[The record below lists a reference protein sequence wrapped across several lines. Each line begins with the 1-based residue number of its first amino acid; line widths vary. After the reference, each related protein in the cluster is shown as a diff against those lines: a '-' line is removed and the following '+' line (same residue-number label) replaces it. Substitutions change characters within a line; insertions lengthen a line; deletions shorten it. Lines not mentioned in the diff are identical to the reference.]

1 MRFMAE
7 IVFKLDFTV
16 STEDKGATRVH
27 IFDLIYYSHS
37 LISFKT
43 RTSRHT
49 KEERNGHTLVN
60 FLSGDFPGRV
70 KLHLNFD

>member
-7 IVFKLDFTV
+7 IVFKFDFTV

-37 LISFKT
+37 LISYGELQDIQK
-43 RTSRHT
+43 R
-49 KEERNGHTLVN
+49 EETGTHLLIFCLEISLEGSN
-60 FLSGDFPGRV
+60 FI
-70 KLHLNFD
+70 